1 MRITRRRNAIVL
13 SITFGACLVAVAIAL
28 AVPWVIINWRSVI
41 LLVIGILCFLLLIA
55 GLILNTIFL
64 VREVKRNERHDSFLN
79 AVTHEL
85 KTPITSIRLY
95 LETLLRH
102 EVPEA
107 QRKEFYDIML
117 SDSERLLAT
126 VEQVLKAG
134 EIGQRARNQ
143 VRLQVLF
150 DDVVQDCIRTT
161 LQRYH
166 LQESTIQLT
175 VDGNAEQLA
184 VVGNPEDLRTAVLNI
199 LDNAVKYSPQGPQLE
214 VHLALDGDAW
224 MMLTVSDHG
233 LGIAPLHLKRI
244 FTRFYRVPAR
254 NVFRIKGTGLGLFL
268 VRSIARQHGGD
279 VVAES
284 EEKAVERPS
293 GCSFPGRS
301 PAKRRDKMGAHI
313 LVVEDEAHLA
323 QGLLFNLRAE
333 GYTAQLAVDGETAL
347 EVIAADTIDAIILDV
362 MLPGRDGFSVAAELR
377 AQQNFVPILMLT
389 ARGRPEDVLD
399 GFSAGADD
407 YLPKPFDLAILLAR
421 LHGLLRRMAWLRPE
435 VATPPLQAS
444 PHVEPLSTF
453 TFAGRTIH
461 FASLELTTP
470 SKNVRLTLMECDLL
484 RYLVLNQG
492 RIISRKELLEQVWRV
507 HEDTD
512 TRAIDN
518 FMVRLRRYI
527 EDNPAEPVFLETVRG
542 VGYRF
547 LPGVAGRPADS
558 SS

>member
-1 MRITRRRNAIVL
+1 V
-13 SITFGACLVAVAIAL
+13 
-28 AVPWVIINWRSVI
+28 
-41 LLVIGILCFLLLIA
+41 
-55 GLILNTIFL
+55 
-64 VREVKRNERHDSFLN
+64 
-79 AVTHEL
+79 
-85 KTPITSIRLY
+85 
-95 LETLLRH
+95 
-102 EVPEA
+102 
-107 QRKEFYDIML
+107 
-117 SDSERLLAT
+117 
-126 VEQVLKAG
+126 
-134 EIGQRARNQ
+134 
-143 VRLQVLF
+143 
-150 DDVVQDCIRTT
+150 
-161 LQRYH
+161 
-166 LQESTIQLT
+166 
-175 VDGNAEQLA
+175 
-184 VVGNPEDLRTAVLNI
+184 
-199 LDNAVKYSPQGPQLE
+199 
-214 VHLALDGDAW
+214 
-224 MMLTVSDHG
+224 
-233 LGIAPLHLKRI
+233 
-244 FTRFYRVPAR
+244 
-254 NVFRIKGTGLGLFL
+254 
-268 VRSIARQHGGD
+268 
-279 VVAES
+279 
-284 EEKAVERPS
+284 
-293 GCSFPGRS
+293 
-301 PAKRRDKMGAHI
+301 GAHI

-347 EVIAADTIDAIILDV
+347 EAIAADPVDAIILDV

-389 ARGRPEDVLD
+389 ARGRPEDVLN

-421 LHGLLRRMAWLRPE
+421 LNGLLRRMAWLRPGGAPAA
-435 VATPPLQAS
+435 VQPARS
-444 PHVEPLSTF
+444 VEPLSTF

-547 LPGVAGRPADS
+547 LPGVGARSGDS